1 MNAYCNHAG
10 IGIIPYSPLSD
21 GHLARPIGTGQS
33 TRLSVVKGSPFERHF
48 TESDKTIINRVEELA
63 KKKNVPMAQIAL
75 AWVQTKCTSPI
86 VGINKVS
93 SVPHASSRSGSS

>member
-10 IGIIPYSPLSD
+10 IGIIPYAPLSD
-21 GHLARPIGTGQS
+21 GNLARPLGDGASARQLS
-33 TRLSVVKGSPFERHF
+33 TKGSPFERKF
-48 TESDKTIINRVEELA
+48 AENEQTIIKRVEELA
-63 KKKNVPMAQIAL
+63 KKKGVTMAQVAL

-93 SVPHASSRSGSS
+93 FIPAYRG